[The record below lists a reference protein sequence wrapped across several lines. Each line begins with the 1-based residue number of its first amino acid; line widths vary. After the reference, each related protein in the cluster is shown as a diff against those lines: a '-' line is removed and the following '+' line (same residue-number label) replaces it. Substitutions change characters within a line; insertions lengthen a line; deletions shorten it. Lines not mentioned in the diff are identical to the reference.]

1 MKFISHA
8 LSEPEIPK
16 LSNYIQL
23 PIGIHH
29 NCVFLLLFSSF
40 LQVITTQTK
49 CSHLNDIGVSGGT
62 RNFLTSL
69 PAISFPFARTMS
81 GEGKEGGGKGGQVV
95 DSSSSAVF
103 RGTLPTLCSTGS
115 SRDKAPREVRGE

>member
-29 NCVFLLLFSSF
+29 NCVFLLLFSF
-40 LQVITTQTK
+40 FAGNYHTDKMLALK
-49 CSHLNDIGVSGGT
+49 RYRGKWRHPKLSH
-62 RNFLTSL
+62 F
-69 PAISFPFARTMS
+69 
-81 GEGKEGGGKGGQVV
+81 
-95 DSSSSAVF
+95 SA
-103 RGTLPTLCSTGS
+103 S
-115 SRDKAPREVRGE
+115 D

>member
-1 MKFISHA
+1 MEMKFISHA

-81 GEGKEGGGKGGQVV
+81 GEGQEGGRKGGRCWIARQAQ
-95 DSSSSAVF
+95 SLEAHYRHF
-103 RGTLPTLCSTGS
+103 
-115 SRDKAPREVRGE
+115 APQAAAETRHREK